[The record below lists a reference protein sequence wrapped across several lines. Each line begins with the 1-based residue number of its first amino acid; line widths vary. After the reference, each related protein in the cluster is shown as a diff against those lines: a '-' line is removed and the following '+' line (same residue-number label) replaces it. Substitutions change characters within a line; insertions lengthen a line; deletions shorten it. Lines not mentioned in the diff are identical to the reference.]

1 MAWKLLLFQV
11 TVTYVKTVA
20 PSIMSSFM
28 IYNVPNITHITEIK
42 RRKMGGVRNV
52 AFMRR
57 KLAKQPLGRP
67 RQRLD
72 DTNKRSLKQ

>member
-1 MAWKLLLFQV
+1 
-11 TVTYVKTVA
+11 
-20 PSIMSSFM
+20 
-28 IYNVPNITHITEIK
+28 VPNITHITEIK

-67 RQRLD
+67 R
-72 DTNKRSLKQ
+72 